1 MQTLCRNLLITTLC
15 VAVSM
20 FMFADVSHANGSG
33 PVSKVKVHVRAE
45 LEPFNGSPEPDA
57 DGDVR
62 HHKEARTKDGVTKIK
77 KDEFKGLVKI
87 QIDPASL
94 LGIVN
99 EDAAENADVRVVLSR
114 NGIPYAECLL
124 EFVEADDDDDEDE
137 DEDEGVQAHYRIHVR
152 IKKGAVKE
160 KTGMCI
166 LADSSH
172 AVPDA
177 LAGDVATATANGV
190 AFLQGAF
197 EKP

>member
-1 MQTLCRNLLITTLC
+1 MQALYRNLLITTLC

-20 FMFADVSHANGSG
+20 FMFADVSPANGGG
-33 PVSKVKVHVRAE
+33 PVSKVKIHVRAE

-57 DGDVR
+57 DGTVR

-87 QIDPASL
+87 QVDPASL

-99 EDAAENADVRVVLSR
+99 EDTAENADVRVVLSR

-124 EFVEADDDDDEDE
+124 EFVEADDDDDD
-137 DEDEGVQAHYRIHVR
+137 DEGVQAHYRVHVR

>member
-1 MQTLCRNLLITTLC
+1 MQTLCRNLFITTLC

-20 FMFADVSHANGSG
+20 FMFADVSPANGGG

-57 DGDVR
+57 DGKVR
-62 HHKEARTKDGVTKIK
+62 HHKEARTKHEVTKIK

-87 QIDPASL
+87 QVDPASL

-114 NGIPYAECLL
+114 NDIPYAECLL
-124 EFVEADDDDDEDE
+124 EFVEADDDDDE
-137 DEDEGVQAHYRIHVR
+137 GVQAHYRVHVR